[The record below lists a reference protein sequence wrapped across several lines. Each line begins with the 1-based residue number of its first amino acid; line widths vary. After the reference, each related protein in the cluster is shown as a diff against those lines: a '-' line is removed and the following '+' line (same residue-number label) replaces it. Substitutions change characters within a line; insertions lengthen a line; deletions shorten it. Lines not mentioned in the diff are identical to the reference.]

1 MKHWIDR
8 FQNCHILVIGD
19 CMIDEYVWG
28 KVDRIS
34 PEAPVPVVEVKRDNA
49 TLGGAGNVVNNLAVL
64 KASVSIIGTIGS
76 GMNGKRLR
84 EMFQAIEVNTDG
96 LIEDNTRSTTIKT
109 RIMASEQHVLRI
121 DRENVNPVSNKI
133 ADAVLR
139 NVRDR
144 IEDVDMVIISDYGK
158 GLLTPML
165 LQSLITLAASH
176 KKQVLVD
183 PKGYNYEK
191 YQGASLITPNQKEAA
206 QASNMD
212 IADMSSL
219 ICAGQNLIENVGLE
233 RLLITC
239 GKDGMV
245 LFEPNTQPYHIETR
259 AKQVFD
265 VSGAGDTVVSVMGL
279 TLAAGATYP
288 QAASLANSAA
298 GIVVGKVGTATISQE
313 ELQNALV

>member
-1 MKHWIDR
+1 MKQWIDQ

-49 TLGGAGNVVNNLAVL
+49 TLGGAGNVVNNLATL
-64 KASVSIIGTIGS
+64 KASVSIVGTVGQ
-76 GMNGKRLR
+76 GNNGKRLV
-84 EMFQAIEVNTDG
+84 EMFQAIGVNTHG

-121 DRENVNPVSNKI
+121 DRETAHPVSVHV
-133 ADAVLR
+133 ADGIIR
-139 NVRDR
+139 N
-144 IEDVDMVIISDYGK
+144 IQHCIQDVHLVIVSDYGK
-158 GLLTPML
+158 GLLTQNV
-165 LQSLITLAASH
+165 LQSIMQMAERH
-176 KKQVLVD
+176 QKVVMVD
-183 PKGYNYEK
+183 PKGFNYEK
-191 YQGASLITPNQKEAA
+191 YQGASLITPNRKEAS
-206 QASNMD
+206 QAANMP
-212 IADMSSL
+212 INDMPSM
-219 ICAGQNLIENVGLE
+219 ITAGKNIIKAIGLK

-245 LFEPNTQPYHIETR
+245 LFEPDQSPYHIETR

-279 TLAAGATYP
+279 ALAAGADFRK
-288 QAASLANSAA
+288 AATLANCAA
-298 GIVVGKVGTATISQE
+298 GIVVGKVGTATITQA
-313 ELQNALV
+313 ELQDAIG